1 MSSVLVLAS
10 DGVGVLVLD
19 WSTHADGAVRM
30 DVVEPMH
37 RLGGG
42 ELGIADALPGTVLTR
57 VETVAGQ
64 LGLVRGVQRLSQ
76 SNGVGISFGAHRG
89 DRLAVGHGLPVTDGS
104 VLRSSIGVVSGLLPR
119 ARAPG
124 QPFQGVQRQVVVQ
137 AGRAG
142 GWQSWFRGGYG

>member
-137 AGRAG
+137 AGRVG
-142 GWQSWFRGGYG
+142 GWQSWFRWGFG

>member
-142 GWQSWFRGGYG
+142 GWQSWFRWGVG

>member
-142 GWQSWFRGGYG
+142 GWQSWFRWGFG

>member
-30 DVVEPMH
+30 DVLEPMH

-42 ELGIADALPGTVLTR
+42 ELGIADALPGTMLAR
-57 VETVAGQ
+57 VEAVADQ

-76 SNGVGISFGAHRG
+76 SNGVGISFGDHRG
-89 DRLAVGHGLPVTDGS
+89 DGLAVGHGLPVTDGS
-104 VLRSSIGVVSGLLPR
+104 VLRFSIGVVSGLLPR

-142 GWQSWFRGGYG
+142 GWQSWFRWGFG

>member
-1 MSSVLVLAS
+1 
-10 DGVGVLVLD
+10 
-19 WSTHADGAVRM
+19 
-30 DVVEPMH
+30 MH

-119 ARAPG
+119 ARAPR
-124 QPFQGVQRQVVVQ
+124 QPFQGVQRLVGVQ
-137 AGRAG
+137 AD
-142 GWQSWFRGGYG
+142 RGLPTHVPLRV

>member
-30 DVVEPMH
+30 DVLEPMH

-142 GWQSWFRGGYG
+142 GWQSWFRWGFG

>member
-30 DVVEPMH
+30 DVLEPMH

-57 VETVAGQ
+57 VEAVADQ

-119 ARAPG
+119 ARALG

-137 AGRAG
+137 ADRAG
-142 GWQSWFRGGYG
+142 GRQSRFRWLAG

>member
-137 AGRAG
+137 VGRAG
-142 GWQSWFRGGYG
+142 GWQSWFRWGFG